1 MGQSHLAT
9 IAALHEVRGFER
21 ILRAAAVTSAFG
33 KFSLWKWYH
42 LLYSCQIVRT
52 RHFLTGERII
62 HSTLGNVKTNW
73 LPKFHRFTIP
83 VSRVIHLIVTGFLM

>member
-1 MGQSHLAT
+1 MGQSHLAAVT
-9 IAALHEVRGFER
+9 ALHEVRGFER

-52 RHFLTGERII
+52 RHYLTGERII
-62 HSTLGNVKTNW
+62 HSTLGIVKTIW
-73 LPKFHRFTIP
+73 RTKIFRFPILGFRAMP
-83 VSRVIHLIVTGFLM
+83 LIVT